1 MKNESIKEDEIIFKS
16 PLKVFSNAIDTP
28 DTENIIIAFYNL
40 QDHYALT
47 KGKETTIINAMEEA
61 QLTQIGKIYTY

>member
-40 QDHYALT
+40 
-47 KGKETTIINAMEEA
+47 
-61 QLTQIGKIYTY
+61 